1 MLTQSP
7 FVVGA
12 AMSAGTIYGII
23 GVGWAVSAGLVAWKR
38 HAGALAAAV
47 FGLAVSL
54 YLGLQHHSSAGQSAC
69 SVSEY
74 FDCDAVNSSVYA
86 ELGGIPIAFLGAAFY
101 GAVAAAGALAL
112 ARPASYRLAG
122 HVVTVGALLS
132 VVYSAFLAYV
142 SLSVIGKA
150 CLFCI
155 SLYGVNAI
163 LLAAGLLT
171 VRDSG
176 TSLGD
181 GLLPGMLGKDDK
193 SLGAMVT
200 AGLVVFIGSM
210 AWYNSL
216 GPSSESAAAAEV
228 AAQNP
233 TDPAALRKL
242 YSRPA
247 GSLEVDGTE
256 PILGSPS
263 APYTL
268 VEFADFECPYCGLV
282 FPQLHDLV
290 DANSDLQLQ
299 FKHYPL
305 SPICN
310 ESMGRDMHPLACG
323 AAASA
328 ECARQQGKFWE
339 LSDLMFKNQQFL
351 KPDEVSFMA
360 KQAGLDLSAF
370 SACVADSRAMDAVK
384 ADIAHAEAVGITGT
398 PSLFLKGVVGDG
410 WVKVEGGPE
419 EVALLL
425 EAARKGVE
433 LAAP

>member
-1 MLTQSP
+1 MWTHSP

-12 AMSAGTIYGII
+12 ALSAGTIYAII

-38 HAGALAAAV
+38 NAGALAASA

-74 FDCDAVNSSVYA
+74 FDCDAVNSSAYA

-101 GAVAAAGALAL
+101 GAVAAASALAL
-112 ARPASYRLAG
+112 TKPASYRFAG
-122 HVVTVGALLS
+122 HIVTVGALLS

-163 LLAAGLLT
+163 LLAAGLLA

-176 TSLGD
+176 VSLGD
-181 GLLPGMLGKDDK
+181 GLLPGILGKDDK
-193 SLGAMVT
+193 SVGVMVT
-200 AGLVVFIGSM
+200 AALVVFIASM

-216 GPSSESAAAAEV
+216 GPSSEGAAASEAAAA
-228 AAQNP
+228 NP
-233 TDPAALRKL
+233 TDPAALRQL
-242 YSRPA
+242 YSKPA
-247 GSLEVDGTE
+247 GTLELDGTE
-256 PILGSPS
+256 PLLGSPS

-268 VEFADFECPYCGLV
+268 VEFADFECPYCGMV
-282 FPQLHDLV
+282 FPQLHELV
-290 DANSDLQLQ
+290 DDNSDLQML

-339 LSDLMFKNQQFL
+339 LSDLMFKNQKFL
-351 KPDEVSFMA
+351 KKDEVSFMA
-360 KQAGLDLSAF
+360 KQAGLDLAAF
-370 SACVADSRAMDAVK
+370 TACVDDSRAMDAVK
-384 ADIAHAEAVGITGT
+384 ADIAHAEAVAITGT
-398 PSLFLKGVVGDG
+398 PALFLKGVAGSG
-410 WVKVEGGPE
+410 WIKVEGGPE

-425 EAARKGVE
+425 DAARKGIE